1 MRWAKIAI
9 EEHLLNPNE
18 FWSEW
23 VLPSIARDDSAF
35 KDQNYWRGRIWG
47 PMNYLVYPGLR
58 NYDVPQVRRQL
69 AQKSLKLIQQ
79 EWHEKG
85 HLHENYSAITGE
97 GDDVTNS
104 DAFYHWGA
112 LFGLI
117 EWTEENSPVRA
128 GLTG

>member
-1 MRWAKIAI
+1 M
-9 EEHLLNPNE
+9 
-18 FWSEW
+18 
-23 VLPSIARDDSAF
+23 
-35 KDQNYWRGRIWG
+35 G

-97 GDDVTNS
+97 GTMSPTVTPS
-104 DAFYHWGA
+104 ITGA
-112 LFGLI
+112 RC
-117 EWTEENSPVRA
+117 SA
-128 GLTG
+128 